1 MKNGKKLAVLIMAA
15 MMIFS
20 LAACGGSKSGSSA
33 DSMGGKDATMGK
45 SLDAIKSA
53 GKIVM
58 ATNPDF
64 PPFES
69 LQTDGSIDGIEVELM
84 KKIAGKL
91 GVELEMVPMDF
102 KSVLPSIQGGLYDIG
117 VSGISVTDER
127 KEYVSFTDPYFMSAQ
142 AIVVLA
148 DGNIKSKADLEGKSV
163 SVQTGTTA
171 ESYTKANGY
180 DVKVYQ
186 TNLDA
191 EQAVAKGK
199 VDAWI
204 IDKLPAMA
212 MVAEF
217 NDYFTDKQLMI
228 LDEAMTTEPYAFAFQ
243 MGSDDLLKTVND
255 ALKELVAD
263 GTVEALFE
271 KYDAPY
277 LAP

>member
-15 MMIFS
+15 AMIFS
-20 LAACGGSKSGSSA
+20 LAACGGSSSA
-33 DSMGGKDATMGK
+33 DPAGKDAATGK
-45 SLDAIKSA
+45 TLESIKSA

-69 LQTDGSIDGIEVELM
+69 LQTDGSIAGIEVEM
-84 KKIAGKL
+84 MEKIAGKL

-102 KSVLPSIQGGLYDIG
+102 KSVLPTVQAGVYDIG

-171 ESYTKANGY
+171 ESFTKANGY

-191 EQAVAKGK
+191 EQAAAKGK

-204 IDKLPAMA
+204 IDELPAKA

-228 LDEAMTTEPYAFAFQ
+228 LDEPMTTEPYAFAFQ
-243 MGSDDLLKTVND
+243 QGSDDLMKAVND
-255 ALKELVAD
+255 ALNELVAD